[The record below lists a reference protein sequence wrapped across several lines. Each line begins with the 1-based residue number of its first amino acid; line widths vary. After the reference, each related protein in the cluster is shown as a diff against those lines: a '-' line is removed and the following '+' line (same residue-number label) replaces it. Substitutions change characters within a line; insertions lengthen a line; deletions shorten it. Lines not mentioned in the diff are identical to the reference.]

1 MGSATC
7 FGVNRLSVTESG
19 CYCERVLDD
28 QELPHLEALVA
39 TDPGNIEARRQLA
52 EVLLGAGQPGGALVH
67 ARILL
72 TATPRD
78 PALLGLAAMA
88 ADLSGDPESAIGFG
102 VTLRSVQRGDATA
115 IGAELRAA
123 PAIAPGAV
131 VSLLGLND
139 IAGMA
144 EERRRIER
152 SLIDPW
158 RAAMRLGSVGAEG
171 VLLYGPPSSGKRF
184 FAHVAA
190 GELALP
196 VVEIDLAAVVDPWGE
211 PDLDAIGAA
220 FAQCA
225 SGGPTVLLLA
235 NIELATHRRLRYSAK
250 GRKVLT
256 DVLLGLD
263 SLAQSA
269 TFVVATSSAPWLIQP
284 VLRRPGRLHDAVL
297 IGPPDRAARRHL
309 LASSIRRRDIAN
321 DVDVAGVSGEL
332 QGYTT
337 ADIESMLDAA
347 VARAYS
353 ESVRCGQLLRV
364 ESSHLAFAI
373 ARGARQA
380 NSWFDMAYNFPE
392 FTDDSAQFDPLFDYI
407 RRHVRRA

>member
-7 FGVNRLSVTESG
+7 FALNRLSVTESG

-28 QELPHLEALVA
+28 QELPQLEALVA
-39 TDPGNIEARRQLA
+39 ADAGNAEARRQLA
-52 EVLLGAGQPGGALVH
+52 EVLLGAGQPSGALVH

-72 TATPRD
+72 TSAPRD
-78 PALLGLAAMA
+78 PVLLGLAAMA
-88 ADLSGDPESAIGFG
+88 ADLSGDHVSAVSFG
-102 VTLRSVQRGDATA
+102 VTLRAVQRGEVPSSNP
-115 IGAELRAA
+115 ELRAA
-123 PAIAPGAV
+123 PAVAPAAV
-131 VSLLGLND
+131 VSLLGLSD
-139 IAGMA
+139 VAGMA
-144 EERRRIER
+144 EERRRVER

-158 RAAMRLGSVGAEG
+158 RAALRLGGVGAEG

-184 FAHVAA
+184 FANVAA

-211 PDLDAIGAA
+211 PNLDAISDA
-220 FAQCA
+220 FARCGG
-225 SGGPTVLLLA
+225 GGPTVLLLA

-256 DVLLGLD
+256 DLLLGLD
-263 SLAQSA
+263 ALAQSP

-297 IGPPDRAARRHL
+297 IGPPDRVARRHL
-309 LASSIRRRDIAN
+309 LASSIRRRDLAHDI
-321 DVDVAGVSGEL
+321 DVDGVSGEL
-332 QGYTT
+332 QGCTT
-337 ADIESMLDAA
+337 ADVETLLDVA

-353 ESVRCGQLLRV
+353 DSVRAGRLVRV
-364 ESSHLAFAI
+364 DPSHLSYAI
-373 ARGARQA
+373 SRSARHA
-380 NSWFDMAYNFPE
+380 NQWFDIAYNFPE